1 MIRIKTFIWLIILI
15 SAFNLNLFPYISSQ
29 VSGYVRDKET
39 NTALENVDVY
49 LMSFFRN
56 DPIALPAA
64 QTKTDENGYFI
75 FDDVRKG
82 TYFIECTKDGY
93 EDFSP
98 GYLAELPNGE
108 KYVKTFYIEEG
119 VVKHFE
125 IEMVKGGCLKVII
138 KKRDDNGVSG
148 YGDIEF
154 SLFAVV
160 KDEQL
165 NRNYICGIARFKT
178 NEDGIRII
186 DGLHPDIIHGIS
198 IRNEGFT
205 DFDKEG
211 IIIKRNETVE
221 VTHLFDFTDKTG
233 ISGSITFSDKPLTYA
248 GILLIN
254 LTKQKSITDLDIH
267 HKSSYLFR
275 NLEAGNYVLYVYV
288 TYKNEKGT
296 KIELPVVVEKNK
308 TTIKDLKL

>member
-1 MIRIKTFIWLIILI
+1 MKRKNIKRTISDVLDALVVILNSPRMPRLFKAQKQKGAIQKDSRVHFNFLHYDDLARRLKMIRIKTFIWLIILI

-29 VSGYVRDKET
+29 VSGYVMDKET
-39 NTALENVDVY
+39 NTVLKDVDVY
-49 LMSFFRN
+49 LMTFFRN
-56 DPIALPAA
+56 APIALPQA

-75 FDDVRKG
+75 FDDVNKG

-98 GYLAELPNGE
+98 GYLAELPNRE

-160 KDEQL
+160 KDKQL
-165 NRNYICGIARFKT
+165 NRDYICDIARFKT

-198 IRNEGFT
+198 IRNDGFP
-205 DFDKEG
+205 DLFKKD
-211 IIIKRNETVE
+211 IIIKKN
-221 VTHLFDFTDKTG
+221 
-233 ISGSITFSDKPLTYA
+233 
-248 GILLIN
+248 
-254 LTKQKSITDLDIH
+254 
-267 HKSSYLFR
+267 
-275 NLEAGNYVLYVYV
+275 GNRSQV
-288 TYKNEKGT
+288 
-296 KIELPVVVEKNK
+296 
-308 TTIKDLKL
+308 